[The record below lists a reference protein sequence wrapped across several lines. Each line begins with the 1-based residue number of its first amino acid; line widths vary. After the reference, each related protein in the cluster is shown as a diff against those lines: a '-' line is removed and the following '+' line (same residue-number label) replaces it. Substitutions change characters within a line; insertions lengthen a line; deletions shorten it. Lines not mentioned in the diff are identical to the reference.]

1 MKLRRDTRAFLFA
14 LATIAGTALVT
25 LLSDVLTAKLA
36 PQPNVYGPPVPNELR
51 EVRGGTLGIRWRAG
65 AGKHDSP

>member
-14 LATIAGTALVT
+14 LALTAGTSLVAV
-25 LLSDVLTAKLA
+25 LSDLATAKLA
-36 PQPNVYGPPVPNELR
+36 PQEPAYGPPVPPEMR

-65 AGKHDSP
+65 SARRDAR